1 MACQAAEKL
10 QQMVPLLKP
19 TSGTADPFSS
29 ASGSTTAE
37 ATTDM
42 HTSPSG
48 NVAID
53 LGTDSPGIMA
63 AESVSHSLH

>member
-1 MACQAAEKL
+1 
-10 QQMVPLLKP
+10 MVPLLKP

-42 HTSPSG
+42 HTSPLG
-48 NVAID
+48 KLNVAID

-63 AESVSHSLH
+63 AVSVSHSLDYGVSES